1 MVHIPSYRI
10 VNIYIYISW
19 LNHSMFPLFMALL
32 IPVFFFEN
40 EVRILAKRMEE
51 IADKFLLIL
60 DEAEGWNDGPLVRK
74 HDGTIQHCLSMGK
87 STIMSG

>member
-1 MVHIPSYRI
+1 
-10 VNIYIYISW
+10 
-19 LNHSMFPLFMALL
+19 
-32 IPVFFFEN
+32 
-40 EVRILAKRMEE
+40 MEE